1 MPPDEIGFHH
11 REEFVVIEQFI
22 ELDQLRLEL
31 KLELGDHLEE
41 VHGLVSIDYHDSC
54 SGPVGHLGIGI
65 LQDRP
70 ISHRKLVLPCTYP
83 LPRRVGNRNY
93 PSTCFLPSAS
103 PKGLLLENFV
113 LNRAANF
120 GELRHYEVQ
129 SVPSPRF

>member
-70 ISHRKLVLPCTYP
+70 ISHRKLVLGT
-83 LPRRVGNRNY
+83 
-93 PSTCFLPSAS
+93 
-103 PKGLLLENFV
+103 
-113 LNRAANF
+113 
-120 GELRHYEVQ
+120 
-129 SVPSPRF
+129 SVDISSGGYHRSSSFTARLVKK